1 MNDGTLR
8 PLIISIIYVVCTIVA
23 PFAPLCVGG
32 QRKGV
37 RPCAIPEKSV
47 RTLSHGRSP
56 FERNRNTPPDRYAI
70 NLDWLLDNPHPSYA
84 PGGASLPPCHPYPS
98 ISAELGCHSTR
109 ELLRPQINC
118 YLIAFMVIYGAHQSQ
133 FALIIRTDKWQ
144 QLVINYHTTPI
155 HSIPFYLSVNA
166 SKSV

>member
-1 MNDGTLR
+1 MLFAQLLPHLPHCAWVGNERGCGR
-8 PLIISIIYVVCTIVA
+8 V
-23 PFAPLCVGG
+23 PF
-32 QRKGV
+32 QRKAWELWAMV
-37 RPCAIPEKSV
+37 FE
-47 RTLSHGRSP
+47 RSP
-56 FERNRNTPPDRYAI
+56 IFEKLSERNRNTPPDRYAI

-166 SKSV
+166 SNSV